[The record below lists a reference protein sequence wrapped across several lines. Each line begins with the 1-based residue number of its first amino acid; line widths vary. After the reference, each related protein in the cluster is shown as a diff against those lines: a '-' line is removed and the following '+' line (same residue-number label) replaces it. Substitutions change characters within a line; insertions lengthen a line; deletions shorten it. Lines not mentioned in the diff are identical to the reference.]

1 MKPYAYP
8 STRHHRRH
16 GPAGYLDVESF
27 RPWLRDEFAFR
38 CVYCLE
44 RETWS
49 NVVAGFD
56 LDHFVP
62 VSAWPEKRLEYDN
75 LLYACRACNAVKGD
89 QRVPDPL
96 RTLLG
101 DAVAVH
107 DDGHIQGLSRP
118 ARRLIDLMQLDRP
131 AYVARRRLLQRILA
145 VAQTG
150 DWVLYRTLLGF
161 PNALP
166 DLSRLRPPSN
176 SKPRGVEQSFFTQ
189 RLRGQLAET
198 Y

>member
-1 MKPYAYP
+1 
-8 STRHHRRH
+8 
-16 GPAGYLDVESF
+16 
-27 RPWLRDEFAFR
+27 
-38 CVYCLE
+38 
-44 RETWS
+44 
-49 NVVAGFD
+49 
-56 LDHFVP
+56 
-62 VSAWPEKRLEYDN
+62 
-75 LLYACRACNAVKGD
+75 
-89 QRVPDPL
+89 
-96 RTLLG
+96 
-101 DAVAVH
+101 
-107 DDGHIQGLSRP
+107 
-118 ARRLIDLMQLDRP
+118 MQLDRP

-176 SKPRGVEQSFFTQ
+176 SKPGGVEQSFFAQ